1 VHNIKKTD
9 PRLALFGA
17 SPQFQ
22 GPLYVGRPNLF
33 NRDEMFRRI
42 TEATDR
48 LWLTNNGPLLLE
60 LESRFAQF
68 LDVKHCVA
76 VANAT
81 LGLQLVAHAL
91 NLKGEVLMPSF
102 TFIGTARALEWTN
115 LQARFCDVLDP
126 RSTLDPDSVRKMMT
140 ADVSAIL
147 GVHLWGVPCEI
158 EQLQAIADEFN
169 VPLFFDA
176 AHAIG
181 STYKGRKVGG
191 FGRAEVFSL
200 HATKVINAL
209 EGGLVTTNDDDLAN
223 RIRLA
228 RNYGFVDEDIIE
240 GTGTNAKMNEFSAA
254 VALSNLEGFDVLVA
268 HNRGLQRAYAKGLG
282 DLQGVKLVT
291 IDHIAETSSHYAVL
305 RITSECA
312 LTRDEIRQV
321 LHAENV
327 KSRRYF
333 WPGCHRSPPY
343 CMQEYFY
350 HLPVTELLADELLQL
365 PTGLQMNTNDAE
377 IIGKLLSVSIQN
389 AQQVRQLLQKSR

>member
-1 VHNIKKTD
+1 MHNIKKTD